1 MAIANPSADST
12 AAVRTPK
19 VSFWQ
24 RQSTQ
29 AQLAF
34 WVFVGPMIIGLTV
47 FTFIPIVWGFLISLS
62 DARSSV
68 TIGDWVWLEN
78 YRYMIGNSEFRR
90 SLVTILIFT
99 AFIVPLTTAF
109 ALALAMLVNALTLGR
124 GIFRTIFFI
133 PTAVSYVVASLIWK
147 TSIFTGVPSG
157 FANTVVYWLSGSD
170 PTSPVYNWVNEFT
183 WYVLVSVRLWLQV
196 GFFMIILIAAL
207 QNIPRD
213 LYEAAYVDGGRPGW
227 VTFVTITLPQ
237 LRNAIV
243 AVVVL
248 NLIGAFQAFDEFY
261 NILSGG
267 LATSANLNL
276 ARTPLIYTYQI
287 AIANQEYGRG
297 AAAGFIL
304 TAIIIAVTVVQG
316 RLFGFGRSN
325 D

>member
-1 MAIANPSADST
+1 MAIAQPSAEST
-12 AAVRTPK
+12 TSVRVPR

-24 RQSTQ
+24 RSSTQ
-29 AQLAF
+29 AQLSF
-34 WVFVGPMIIGLTV
+34 WVFVGPILIGLTI
-47 FTFIPIVWGFLISLS
+47 FTFIPIVWGFLISVS
-62 DARSSV
+62 DARNSV
-68 TIGDWVWLEN
+68 TIGNWVGFDN

-99 AFIVPLTTAF
+99 AFIVPLTTLF
-109 ALALAMLVNALTLGR
+109 ALALAMLVNALRFGR
-124 GIFRTIFFI
+124 GVFRTIFFI

-147 TSIFTGVPSG
+147 TSIFSGIAPG

-170 PTSPVYNWVNEFT
+170 PNAPIYDWVSDFT
-183 WYVLVSVRLWLQV
+183 WWVLVSVRLWLQV
-196 GFFMIILIAAL
+196 GFYMIILIAAL

-227 VTFVTITLPQ
+227 TTFRTITLPL
-237 LRNAIV
+237 LRNAVV

-267 LATSANLNL
+267 LASSANLNL

-287 AIANQEYGRG
+287 AIGNQDYGRG

-304 TAIIIAVTVVQG
+304 TAIIIVVTVVQG
-316 RLFGFGRSN
+316 RLFGFGRTN

>member
-1 MAIANPSADST
+1 MAIANPSVEST

-19 VSFWQ
+19 VSFWS
-24 RQSTQ
+24 RQTTQ
-29 AQLAF
+29 AQIAF
-34 WVFVGPMIIGLTV
+34 WVFVGPMIIGLTI

-62 DARSSV
+62 DARNSV
-68 TIGDWVWLEN
+68 SVGNWVWLEN
-78 YRYMIGNSEFRR
+78 YRYMIGNNEFRR
-90 SLVTILIFT
+90 SLITILIFT

-196 GFFMIILIAAL
+196 GFYMIILIAAL

-213 LYEAAYVDGGRPGW
+213 LYEAAYVDGGKPGW
-227 VTFVTITLPQ
+227 TTFVTITLPQ

-267 LATSANLNL
+267 LASSANLNL

-287 AIANQEYGRG
+287 AIGNQDYGRG

-304 TAIIIAVTVVQG
+304 TAIIIVITVVQG